1 MATYK
6 YIARNM
12 TGGEVS
18 GVLQGDSR
26 SEVLTWLREKS
37 YTPVALEEVTLNLE
51 KKKKAKHRLR
61 IRSSDMASF
70 CWQLNTMIDGGVT
83 ITDAIDTIVEDI
95 DNRKLQ
101 MVLKEVSEKMKTGQS
116 FYDSVREYP
125 KIFNALFCA
134 MIRAGEASGTLTV
147 VLTRLADYYD
157 RRDEL
162 NRKVRKAMAYPAF
175 IVGFVFVV
183 LIVMMTLIIPR
194 FMEIFDSFG
203 SKLPTFTRVFM
214 DVYKLIIHNVHYG
227 AGAVAVLVILVT
239 LFNRTAYGH
248 RLFSRLRLRLPIM
261 RTIIKFAFVATYGRT
276 MSTLLGAG
284 VSVLNA
290 IEILEGMTKNDIIR
304 DVLARAKSQIAEGVG
319 IAMSMSGNTIFP
331 SLMVKMVQVGEE
343 SGSLPQV
350 LDRSSNYYEKKLDA
364 AVMTMISVLEPSMI
378 VFVGG
383 IVLLVL
389 LALYMP
395 IFTMSDVQKG

>member
-1 MATYK
+1 
-6 YIARNM
+6 M

-26 SEVLTWLREKS
+26 SEILTWLREKS
-37 YTPVALEEVTLNLE
+37 YTPISLEEVTLTLE
-51 KKKKAKHRLR
+51 KRKKAKRRTH

-101 MVLKEVSEKMKTGQS
+101 DILKEVAEKMKTGQS

-134 MIRAGEASGTLTV
+134 MIRAGEASGTLCA

-157 RRDEL
+157 RRDDL
-162 NRKVRKAMAYPAF
+162 NRKVRKAIAYPAF
-175 IVGFVFVV
+175 IVGFVIIV
-183 LIVMMTLIIPR
+183 LVVMMTLIIPR
-194 FMEIFDSFG
+194 FMEVFDTFG
-203 SKLPTFTRVFM
+203 SKLPAFTKGFM
-214 DVYKLIIHNVHYG
+214 DVYKFTVHNVHFG
-227 AGAVAVLVILVT
+227 LIGMASVVIVLVLV
-239 LFNRTAYGH
+239 NRTAAGH
-248 RLFSRLRLRLPIM
+248 RLFSQLRLRLPIM
-261 RTIIKFAFVATYGRT
+261 KTIIRYAFVATFGRT
-276 MSTLLGAG
+276 MATLLGAG

-290 IEILEGMTKNDIIR
+290 LEILEGMTKNDIIK
-304 DVLARAKSQIAEGVG
+304 DVLAKAKSQIAEGVG
-319 IAMSMSGNTIFP
+319 VAMSMSGNTIFP

-364 AVMTMISVLEPSMI
+364 SVMTMISILEPSMI

-383 IVLLVL
+383 IVLVVL

-395 IFTMSDVQKG
+395 IFTMSDVQQG